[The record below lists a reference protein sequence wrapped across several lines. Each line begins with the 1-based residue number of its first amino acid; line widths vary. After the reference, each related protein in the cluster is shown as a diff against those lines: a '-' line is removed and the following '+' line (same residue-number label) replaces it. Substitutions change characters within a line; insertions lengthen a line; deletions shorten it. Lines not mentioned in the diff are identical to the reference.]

1 MHGLANRDLDALRRR
16 IAALENRPQLADVD
30 HSGPRIGR
38 LVAANDTRPHL
49 EELLAVPAGILHEV
63 FVDEQRNGTA
73 ALGFAFGL
81 ARGLVGGGR
90 QAIVYLQLADQT
102 QEIGVPYAMG
112 FSSFGI
118 DPDRLVLA
126 QVGTLT
132 ELLWAIEEAVACRAV
147 AGVIADVIGH
157 SKGLDFTVS
166 RRLSLRST
174 AGGSSIFMLRYGRER
189 EASAAK
195 LRWHVLPEP
204 SGGQPFDPQAPGPPR
219 YLVEIEKRQ
228 LGGRLKRIE
237 NLRLTLD
244 WTENGFVSADDTNS
258 TTSQPAAPASRPVT
272 AALGHRLPQ
281 AS

>member
-1 MHGLANRDLDALRRR
+1 MRSLAKRDIDALRLR
-16 IAALENRPQLADVD
+16 IAALENRPAFADAEQFVRPG
-30 HSGPRIGR
+30 HR
-38 LVAANDTRPHL
+38 VAANDTKPRV
-49 EELLAVPAGILHEV
+49 EELLAVPPGILHEV
-63 FVDEQRNGTA
+63 FTDEQRNGTA

-81 ARGLVGGGR
+81 ARGLIGKGR
-90 QAIVYLQLADQT
+90 QAIVYLQLVDQA
-102 QEIGVPYAMG
+102 QEMGVPYGLG
-112 FSSFGI
+112 FPAFGI
-118 DPDRLVLA
+118 DPDQLVLA

-166 RRLSLRST
+166 RRLSLRSN

-189 EASAAK
+189 EASAAR

-204 SGGQPFDPQAPGPPR
+204 SGGQPFDPQAPGAPR

-228 LGGRLKRIE
+228 LAGRLKRIE

-244 WTENGFVSADDTNS
+244 WTENGFVSAEDTSSIGSKQS
-258 TTSQPAAPASRPVT
+258 TPASRPVA